1 MSGYVY
7 MLANRNNGR
16 PYTGVTNDLVR
27 RVNEHKSKAVDGFSK
42 QYDVNNIVN
51 FEQHP
56 TRPNAIQREKN
67 IEHQSRK
74 WKLDLIEKD
83 NLNWYD
89 LYDQLI

>member
-16 PYTGVTNDLVR
+16 LYTGVTNDLVR

-42 QYDVNNIVN
+42 QYDVNKIVY

-56 TRPNAIQREKN
+56 TMPNSIQREKN
-67 IEHQSRK
+67 IKH
-74 WKLDLIEKD
+74 
-83 NLNWYD
+83 
-89 LYDQLI
+89 